1 MKFNFWNAFSLISLA
16 VNARIAYNN
25 AKKDENIR
33 KTTTAFG
40 KRALVYIITFAVLS
54 LGGIALIWWGVD
66 GFVNALIFNIFKIIL
81 GGYMV
86 LYSLILLP
94 LALNLVIKQMK
105 LNKKPI
111 GWISLVLLI
120 LSVVAVIVGLIL
132 ILNNGT
138 MYKE

>member
-1 MKFNFWNAFSLISLA
+1 MKFKFWNAFSLISLA

-40 KRALVYIITFAVLS
+40 KRALVYIISFAVLS

-66 GFVNALIFNIFKIIL
+66 GFVNAFIFNIFKIIL

-86 LYSLILLP
+86 LYSLVLLP

-120 LSVVAVIVGLIL
+120 LSVVAVIVGLTL
-132 ILNNGT
+132 IFSNGS